1 MKIVAVMIHWMILV
15 FCDHNVI
22 DCVFSIPSETPN
34 DGLLPVHVYLDGMS
48 WKETFQVRIKFKKK
62 IQRTKVYSGPNN
74 AAWEK
79 HSYINVSKRFHV
91 FMILSYSWL
100 RSYCD

>member
-48 WKETFQVRIKFKKK
+48 WKETFQVRIKLKKK
-62 IQRTKVYSGPNN
+62 KYKGQKSIQGQIMLRGKSI
-74 AAWEK
+74 
-79 HSYINVSKRFHV
+79 H
-91 FMILSYSWL
+91 ILMSQKDSMYL
-100 RSYCD
+100 

>member
-1 MKIVAVMIHWMILV
+1 MILV

-48 WKETFQVRIKFKKK
+48 WKETFQVRIKLKKK
-62 IQRTKVYSGPNN
+62 YKGQKSIQGQIMLRGKSI
-74 AAWEK
+74 
-79 HSYINVSKRFHV
+79 H
-91 FMILSYSWL
+91 ILMSQKDSMYL
-100 RSYCD
+100 